1 MKLTR
6 NLTSMDNVLHDI
18 RANMESPDEQLIR
31 ECDFHHTSGK
41 KTTSQSSRVSMT
53 GSHTEVHQTCPASSC
68 VCTTKTSRASPSTW
82 ATIAGICNR
91 QAGQQKKGG
100 KAYMS
105 SHLLTD
111 DNCVKG
117 CIGSQCTR
125 MLIDTGADH
134 CCMSYDFYT
143 QIQGEGVSLNEKPS
157 HVFVSF
163 AGGNTANVYCDIET
177 DLCVDDVK
185 YTVAFHVIPGL
196 QHNAVIGRD
205 FLKKYGMNIVYIPQE
220 EVSVKEC
227 TVRADRDI
235 ELPPYT
241 EMLCSQKVETSLKEG
256 LYLNYVGFRLVKQP
270 EVWTARCCVKV
281 NNGTIPVRFANV
293 SDHSVVIKK
302 GEALGTARPLGSAE
316 CSKLSSISG
325 SDSSAS
331 CKGAGTVDRSQKFL
345 PKVDYSHSQLTM
357 EQRERMD
364 ALLMDHCDAFVG
376 PDGKVGCTDLVEHEI
391 ELTPGAKPV
400 QQMPFRMS
408 PVMRDNLEK
417 EVQKQVDLGILEPIY
432 SGSWASPCF
441 LLTKSSGGF
450 RLICDYRKLNE
461 VTVPEYLAI
470 PRIDDVLDAVGQ
482 IQPNYITALD
492 LMMAFHQIP
501 ISEKSKELTAF
512 LTPFGKFAYKRLSM
526 GLKNSARSCQM
537 VVDLVLQGLQF
548 KNCICYIDDI
558 VVFSQTF
565 DQHLKDLGEVLSR
578 ISAAGLKL
586 KPTKCIVAA
595 PEVPFLGHI
604 LNHEGIKPNPQKV
617 EAIHK
622 IKPPKNRTQIRRF
635 LGMTGFYRKFI
646 PDYATRARVLYTLT
660 KKNVEWTWNEDHQK
674 AFDDLKEALTSETL
688 LVYPNFSQE
697 FVVTTDASNVGI
709 GGILSQ
715 KDKEGNL
722 RPVAYTAK
730 LLNSAQRNYSTL
742 DRELA
747 AIVHACLHWRV
758 YLEGREFL
766 IQTDHAP
773 LKYILNPRSKLTP
786 RQIRWAA
793 DLRQFQFRVMHV
805 KGTSNV
811 VSDALSR
818 PNGEETEMPKDE
830 SVAEVFPKLMT
841 VQVEEMITTPPATSL
856 RDPKRKRRE
865 RRKSAGQERIQ
876 FDLHAVVHI
885 IPNEPERISIDAIG
899 TTTTRPNNGKRNR
912 YMARLKLEEANK
924 YPEIGISR
932 EEMIEE
938 QKQDV
943 FCKGIVRF
951 ITKGILP
958 DDTKMAKLIVLRES
972 QYAVVKDI
980 LYHIQT
986 GVGPK
991 SETVAQIVVPLTL
1004 QPVVL
1009 HAHHDSPLGGHLGAN
1024 KMLGAMR
1031 TRYFWPNLTK
1041 DVVDYAVSCETCAQT
1056 KRMTRPIKPAL
1067 ILRDPAPHA
1076 WSVVN
1081 LDALERLPVTTK
1093 GNSHIVVVVDYYSRY
1108 TVCMAIPDLTAAT
1121 VARHFHDKVICRFGA
1136 PARIVMDNGK
1146 AFASKYFEEFCAA
1159 FGISQSF
1166 TSVAHPMT
1174 SGVVERQNR
1183 TILGVLR
1190 NYISENQTDWDKH
1203 LDALMFSINTTPAY
1217 STQHSP
1223 HMLIHGCDPLFP
1235 TELQLKADLD
1245 TEQTVSDHFA
1255 KILQTQEKASK
1266 HAAEHMKKVHAQ
1278 MKARYDKTSYD
1289 PGLKEGD
1296 ICWLYWPRIKDPKT
1310 KLKLARVFH
1319 GPYAIVRYHTETTVF
1334 LRHTRSGKFINRPV
1348 NIMRLKKG
1356 MSREEVDKRW
1366 EPAEEEIDDPEE
1378 LDEGDLPV
1386 ESFKTVEPDSRTL
1399 VDLNVNAEEESLDVD
1414 VDADI
1419 SENKLPASNVPG
1431 TPMEVSKQLSG
1442 GSEVDVTRELP
1453 KAVKILHENPS
1464 DNSFHLIKKVIDVR
1478 KPRGQEV
1485 QYYVQFQDRDQRW
1498 LPISHLNQAA
1508 IDKFITSELQE
1519 RIREVPALRRR

>member
-1 MKLTR
+1 MT
-6 NLTSMDNVLHDI
+6 NDSEVSSVAHPYVTAQPS
-18 RANMESPDEQLIR
+18 
-31 ECDFHHTSGK
+31 SG
-41 KTTSQSSRVSMT
+41 SSAPT
-53 GSHTEVHQTCPASSC
+53 W
-68 VCTTKTSRASPSTW
+68 STIT
-82 ATIAGICNR
+82 AICNR
-91 QAGQQKKGG
+91 QVVQHNKGG

-105 SHLLTD
+105 SHLLTN
-111 DNCVKG
+111 DNCVTG
-117 CIGSQCTR
+117 CIGSQCTQ

-134 CCMSYDFYT
+134 CCMSYDFYR
-143 QIQGEGVSLNEKPS
+143 QIKTDSMNLKERPS
-157 HVFVSF
+157 QVFVSF
-163 AGGNTANVYCDIET
+163 AGGNTADVFCDIET
-177 DLCVDDVK
+177 DLLIDSDTYSVV
-185 YTVAFHVIPGL
+185 FHVVPGL
-196 QHNAVIGRD
+196 QHQAVIGRD
-205 FLKKYGMNIVYIPQE
+205 FLRKYGMNIRYLPE
-220 EVSVKEC
+220 EELSPREITVKAEKDV
-227 TVRADRDI
+227 T
-235 ELPPYT
+235 LPPYT
-241 EMLCSQKVETSLKEG
+241 EMLCSQKVDISLKEG
-256 LYLNYVGFRLVKQP
+256 LYLNYVGFRFMKQP

-281 NNGTIPVRFANV
+281 DNHTIPVRFANV
-293 SDHSVVIKK
+293 SDHPVVIKK
-302 GEALGTARPLGSAE
+302 GTAIGTARPLDSSE
-316 CSKLSSISG
+316 CIRLSSVSSSG
-325 SDSSAS
+325 SSSS
-331 CKGAGTVDRSQKFL
+331 RKGVGTVDQTEKFL

-357 EQRERMD
+357 EERKRMD

-391 ELTPGAKPV
+391 ELVPGAKPV

-408 PVMRDNLEK
+408 PMMRDNLEK
-417 EVQKQVDLGILEPIY
+417 EVQKQVDLDILEPIY
-432 SGSWASPCF
+432 TGSWASPCF

-461 VTVPEYLAI
+461 VTVPKYLAI

-482 IQPNYITALD
+482 IQPNFITALD

-578 ISAAGLKL
+578 VSAAGLKL
-586 KPTKCIVAA
+586 KPSKCIMAA

-660 KKNVEWTWNEDHQK
+660 KKNVEWVWAEEHQQ
-674 AFDDLKEALTSETL
+674 AFDDLKQALTSDTL
-688 LVYPNFSQE
+688 LIYPNFSSE

-715 KDKEGNL
+715 RDKDGNL

-793 DLRQFQFRVMHV
+793 DLRQFQFNVVHV
-805 KGTSNV
+805 KGTNNV

-818 PNGEETEMPKDE
+818 PNGDETLMSEDDNVTK
-830 SVAEVFPKLMT
+830 VFPKL
-841 VQVEEMITTPPATSL
+841 TTIKIKDL
-856 RDPKRKRRE
+856 RSVPVSTIERIPKHKRRMNL
-865 RRKSAGQERIQ
+865 KGQGKDKVH
-876 FDLHAVVHI
+876 FDLHPVIHI
-885 IPNEPERISIDAIG
+885 LPSEEDAISVDAIE
-899 TTTTRPNNGKRNR
+899 TSNARPNNIKRNR
-912 YMARLKLEEANK
+912 YMARLTLQNANK
-924 YPEIGISR
+924 FPEIGITR
-932 EEMIEE
+932 EDMIEE
-938 QKQDV
+938 QRQDV
-943 FCKGIVRF
+943 FCRGIVEF
-951 ITKGILP
+951 ITEGVLP
-958 DDTKMAKLIVLRES
+958 EDVKMAKLIVLRES
-972 QYAVVKDI
+972 QYAIVKDI

-986 GVGPK
+986 GTGPK
-991 SETVAQIVVPLTL
+991 SDTVAQVVVPLTL

-1024 KMLGAMR
+1024 KMLGVMR
-1031 TRYFWPNLTK
+1031 CRYYWPNLTK
-1041 DVVDYAVSCETCAQT
+1041 DVVDYALSCETCAQT
-1056 KRMTRPIKPAL
+1056 KRMTRPIKPCL

-1076 WSVVN
+1076 WSAVN
-1081 LDALERLPVTTK
+1081 LDALERLPITTK
-1093 GNSHIVVVVDYYSRY
+1093 GNVHIAVVVDYYSRY
-1108 TVCMAIPDLTAAT
+1108 TVCMALPDLTAAT
-1121 VARHFHDKVICRFGA
+1121 VARHFFDKVICRFGA
-1136 PARIVMDNGK
+1136 PKRIVMDNGK
-1146 AFASKYFEEFCAA
+1146 AFASKHFEQLCAA
-1159 FGISQSF
+1159 FGITQSF

-1190 NYISENQTDWDKH
+1190 NYISENQTDWDEH

-1223 HMLIHGCDPLFP
+1223 HMLIHGCDPMFP
-1235 TELQLKADLD
+1235 TELQVKADLD
-1245 TEQTVSDHFA
+1245 TEKTVSDHFA

-1266 HAAEHMKKVHAQ
+1266 FAAEHMKKVHAQ
-1278 MKARYDKTSYD
+1278 MKERYDKTAYD
-1289 PGLKEGD
+1289 PGLEEGD

-1334 LRHTRSGKFINRPV
+1334 LRHTGTGKFINRPV
-1348 NIMRLKKG
+1348 NIMRLKRG
-1356 MSREEVDKRW
+1356 MSREEVNKRW
-1366 EPAEEEIDDPEE
+1366 QPIEENIEDPEE
-1378 LDEGDLPV
+1378 LDEGDLPLDSFELIDREPQTAAEPCEPADKDSDKENANGNEDDTV
-1386 ESFKTVEPDSRTL
+1386 ESDQRSDSGDQAAIDPSTVVESGKPPDDSPIPSRTE
-1399 VDLNVNAEEESLDVD
+1399 VIDES
-1414 VDADI
+1414 
-1419 SENKLPASNVPG
+1419 
-1431 TPMEVSKQLSG
+1431 
-1442 GSEVDVTRELP
+1442 P

-1464 DNSFHLIKKVIDVR
+1464 DNSFHLIKKVTDVR
-1478 KPRGQEV
+1478 KPRRQEV
-1485 QYYVQFQDRDQRW
+1485 QYLVYFQDKDWKW

-1508 IDKFITSELQE
+1508 IDRYVTSELHE
-1519 RIREVPALRRR
+1519 RIRETPALRQR